1 MKCLYNV
8 ILCLAAIGTAL
19 CGGDL
24 RAQETQRRWDQ
35 MCQIQKEKFDSVL
48 PRVMRDNKIDMWIV
62 AVREGN
68 QEPNQPL
75 LGEGYVPSRGYYVF
89 TDSGGG
95 RIERATLRITYGRIA
110 TCGAYDLVAVGD
122 SLKSFVEKR
131 NPKVIGVDIATEI
144 GTADGLSHSMY
155 NQLVAD
161 LGDDLAKRI
170 VPAEKMVSEFRSQLV
185 PAELSAYAKA
195 AEYTATVQEGGLS
208 NKAVTPDRTT
218 TVDVAA
224 WINDR
229 LIEHGLLESWHVSA
243 VMVQNKDHTGNAI
256 EGSLSNSTVI
266 RRGDVLSVDGGN
278 NYLNMWTDMKRMAY
292 VLKPGETAAPAGLQK
307 AYDRALA
314 VRETVTAT
322 IKPGTTAEAMLGQ
335 LLAAINAMPGFH
347 ALDWAK
353 GEGPGDDPAITYVS
367 IGCHATGD
375 LGHGSGPSMIY
386 GGAAWRLREGSVL
399 RANNPVVIEFFAST
413 AVPEWGGAR
422 VVISL
427 EDDAVVT
434 QTGVSFVYPPGK
446 KLLLIH

>member
-1 MKCLYNV
+1 MRRLYNV
-8 ILCLAAIGTAL
+8 ILCLVAIGAAL
-19 CGGDL
+19 NTRDL
-24 RAQETQRRWDQ
+24 RAQETQRRWDE

-48 PRVMRDNKIDMWIV
+48 PRAMRKNKIDMWIV

-75 LGEGYVPSRGYYVF
+75 LGEGYVSSRGYYVF
-89 TDSGGG
+89 TDNGGG
-95 RIERATLRITYGRIA
+95 RIERSTLHIQYGRIA
-110 TCGAYDLVAVGD
+110 ACGSYDLVGGRE

-131 NPKVIGVDIATEI
+131 NPKVIGVDLATEI

-155 NQLVAD
+155 NQMVAD
-161 LGDDLAKRI
+161 LGEDLAKRI
-170 VPAEKMVSEFRSQLV
+170 VPAEKMVSELRSQLV

-195 AEYTATVQEGGLS
+195 AGYTATVEEGGLS

-218 TVDVAA
+218 TADVAA

-229 LIEHGLLESWHVSA
+229 LIEHGLLESWHVFG
-243 VMVQNKDHTGNAI
+243 VMVQNKDHTGNSI
-256 EGSLSNSTVI
+256 EDSLSNSTVI

-292 VLKPGETAAPAGLQK
+292 LLKQGETAAPAGVQK
-307 AYDRALA
+307 AYDKALA
-314 VRETVTAT
+314 VRETITAT
-322 IKPGTTAEAMLGQ
+322 IKPGTTGEAMLGQ
-335 LLAAINAMPGFH
+335 LLAAVNAMPGFR

-353 GEGPGDDPAITYVS
+353 GEAPGNDPAITYVS
-367 IGCHATGD
+367 IGCHSTGD

-386 GGAAWRLREGSVL
+386 GGGWRLREGSVL
-399 RANNPVVIEFFAST
+399 RANNPVVIEFFAQT
-413 AVPEWGGAR
+413 AVPEWGGAP

-427 EDDAVVT
+427 EDDAIVT
-434 QTGVSFVYPPGK
+434 ETGVSFVYPPAK